1 MEEIEVPLEHLHEE
15 MHHQAE
21 HASHEARERW
31 ISMVALTSAL
41 LAVLAAV
48 TALLAGYYSNEAM
61 LEQLHASDTWSHYQ
75 SKSIKSLVLSSKRD
89 LLMALSK
96 PVSEKDEE
104 KIGDYKKELTELEA
118 EAHKLEAE
126 SKAFLNKHEIFA
138 RGVTF
143 FQVAI
148 GIAAVAVLTRR
159 RLFWY
164 LGLLF
169 SVFGSGFLLQGLF
182 TH

>member
-1 MEEIEVPLEHLHEE
+1 MEEIEVPLEHVQEELH
-15 MHHQAE
+15 HHA
-21 HASHEARERW
+21 HESRDRW

-48 TALLAGYYSNEAM
+48 TALLAGHYSNEAM
-61 LEQLHASDTWSHYQ
+61 LEQIHASDTWSHYQ
-75 SKSIKSLVLSSKRD
+75 AKSIKALVLGSKID
-89 LLMALSK
+89 TLTALK
-96 PVSEKDEE
+96 LPTPEKDAEKVSE
-104 KIGDYKKELTELEA
+104 YKKELSEIEGEARELET
-118 EAHKLEAE
+118 K
-126 SKAFLNKHEIFA
+126 SKIFLHLHEIFA

-164 LGLLF
+164 FGLGFSLLGTLFLIQGLL
-169 SVFGSGFLLQGLF
+169 SQHSI
-182 TH
+182 